1 MMNIYVL
8 SMNLSSGT
16 SQLTAVLLAEAGVCV
31 LVGLAEHLH
40 GRPHHAGQTVHRLLV
55 VLLPQRPLL
64 LTRLV
69 LVLGPGLGPGP
80 AAAEYREHDVVIP
93 QAAARGQHAL
103 ARES

>member
-1 MMNIYVL
+1 MI
-8 SMNLSSGT
+8 LSSGT

-40 GRPHHAGQTVHRLLV
+40 GRPDHAGQAVHRLLV

-64 LTRLV
+64 LPRLV
-69 LVLGPGLGPGP
+69 LGLGP

>member
-1 MMNIYVL
+1 MMNIYEPQL
-8 SMNLSSGT
+8 WD

-40 GRPHHAGQTVHRLLV
+40 GRPDHAGQAVHRLLV

-64 LTRLV
+64 LPRLV
-69 LVLGPGLGPGP
+69 LGLGLGP

-93 QAAARGQHAL
+93 QAAARGQNAL

>member
-16 SQLTAVLLAEAGVCV
+16 SQLTAVLAEAGVCV
-31 LVGLAEHLH
+31 LTGLTKHLH
-40 GRPHHAGQTVHRLLV
+40 GRPDHAGQAVHRLLV

-64 LTRLV
+64 LPRLV
-69 LVLGPGLGPGP
+69 LGLGP
-80 AAAEYREHDVVIP
+80 AEYREHDVVIP

>member
-1 MMNIYVL
+1 MNLNIYDEYLL
-8 SMNLSSGT
+8 SMNLSSRN

-40 GRPHHAGQTVHRLLV
+40 GRPDHAGQAVHRLLV

-64 LTRLV
+64 LPLLV
-69 LVLGPGLGPGP
+69 LGPGP

-93 QAAARGQHAL
+93 QAAARGQNAL

>member
-16 SQLTAVLLAEAGVCV
+16 SQLTAVLAEAGVCV
-31 LVGLAEHLH
+31 LTGLTKHLH
-40 GRPHHAGQTVHRLLV
+40 GRPHHAGQAVHRLLV

-64 LTRLV
+64 LPRLV
-69 LVLGPGLGPGP
+69 LVLGPGLGP
-80 AAAEYREHDVVIP
+80 AEYREHDVVIP